1 MLMLIVQGPHFG
13 ITELS
18 YNKAYDVQGIE
29 SSACLTTFTPRD
41 KLHWEPSYEKSA
53 SWAQN

>member
-18 YNKAYDVQGIE
+18 YNEAYDGRGIE
-29 SSACLTTFTPRD
+29 SSAGLTTFTPRD
-41 KLHWEPSYEKSA
+41 KLHCEPSYEKSA
-53 SWAQN
+53 S